1 MQRALAADMI
11 YTSGSTLTIL
21 RVTIASLLALANK
34 KSVMRLCCRLHN
46 DIGRDVARYPYHLE
60 NRFIDTFHYDT

>member
-34 KSVMRLCCRLHN
+34 KASRASVAGYIN